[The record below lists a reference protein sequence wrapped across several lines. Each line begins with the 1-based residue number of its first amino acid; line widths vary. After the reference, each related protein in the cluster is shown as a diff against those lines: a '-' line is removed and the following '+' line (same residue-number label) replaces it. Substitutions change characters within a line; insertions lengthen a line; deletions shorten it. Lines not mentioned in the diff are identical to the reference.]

1 MKLSQPTADIFVPDG
16 SPVAAALA
24 RTTHLCIAA
33 HQDDIE
39 IMAWH
44 GIAEC
49 HDSKDRWF
57 TGVVVTDGSGSPRAG
72 KFANH
77 NDEQMKAVRRE
88 EQRAAHTALAA
99 STESPDVVIV
109 GKAVCSAMV
118 CTFCPA
124 KVFLPPELKP
134 AGMPPRMVSRSKIEP
149 TSAKNGSARWP
160 AKTLTPPLRV

>member
-1 MKLSQPTADIFVPDG
+1 MKLSQSDADIFVPDG

-49 HDSKDRWF
+49 HGSTDRWF
-57 TGVVVTDGSGSPRAG
+57 TGVVVTDGSGSPRSG

-77 NDEQMKAVRRE
+77 NDEQMKAVPP
-88 EQRAAHTALAA
+88 AAQPPAPNPGRY
-99 STESPDVVIV
+99 SPR
-109 GKAVCSAMV
+109 SQ
-118 CTFCPA
+118 
-124 KVFLPPELKP
+124 PP
-134 AGMPPRMVSRSKIEP
+134 
-149 TSAKNGSARWP
+149 
-160 AKTLTPPLRV
+160 